1 MKGEFFAM
9 PPKPKQAPKKA
20 FKKVMIDSKTLADM
34 LPQDDLSHATA
45 IDAFGFGLS
54 VKRDPDEETDQM
66 WVDFC
71 DRGELG
77 WGVFGGASP
86 SSSSPSSSP
95 SSSSS
100 SSFYQQEWPNLGSRI
115 IIITTNDVTW
125 TDEGRAE
132 QPSSDHHEKDQG
144 RGQGRGW

>member
-1 MKGEFFAM
+1 MMKGEFFAM

-77 WGVFGGASP
+77 WGVFGGVVKPCDDVCLWWWWWGVLLLIGALKTCSAIDLY
-86 SSSSPSSSP
+86 SS
-95 SSSSS
+95 
-100 SSFYQQEWPNLGSRI
+100 
-115 IIITTNDVTW
+115 
-125 TDEGRAE
+125 
-132 QPSSDHHEKDQG
+132 
-144 RGQGRGW
+144 